1 MRLKNPLSFGSYAFY
16 IGEGEDTIRI
26 PSAGFSNSKNRVVEG
41 IISMFDTLAAQGEPG
56 YRDRAVAESQRLGKS
71 YSQYISLLLEHQIC
85 LRAGGLKS
93 GICQGSGLGDTLHSF
108 SGKVDDAIE
117 KAPSIIKKPLQK
129 LISSTVLRGESK
141 DIRRTGRVSGC
152 SGCGG
157 TRTFTKAAWNFG
169 RVGRLNKKP

>member
-1 MRLKNPLSFGSYAFY
+1 MKLKNPLSFGSYAFY

-26 PSAGFSNSKNRVVEG
+26 PSAGFSNSKNRVVDG
-41 IISMFDTLAAQGEPG
+41 IISMFDALAAQGEPG
-56 YRDRAVAESQRLGKS
+56 YKDRATEEASRLSIPYTK
-71 YSQYISLLLEHQIC
+71 YIGLLLEHQIC
-85 LRAGGLKS
+85 IRAGGMKS

-108 SGKVDDAIE
+108 SGKVDDTIE
-117 KAPSIIKKPLQK
+117 KAPDFIKKPLQK
-129 LISSTVLRGESK
+129 LISSTVLRKETG

-169 RVGRLNKKP
+169 RVGRLNKKD